1 MEKRG
6 QIRAR
11 RVDQFEII
19 PRHDEKRAIFRGKRA
34 QHLIRGST
42 RIDEES
48 RMDGRGWRGGMEEI
62 KRRRAWSRNMEKG
75 EREGE

>member
-48 RMDGRGWRGGMEEI
+48 RMDGRGWREGDG
-62 KRRRAWSRNMEKG
+62 RNKEKKSV
-75 EREGE
+75 E

>member
-42 RIDEES
+42 RRAGWTDV
-48 RMDGRGWRGGMEEI
+48 DGEGGMEEI